1 MDLESRVRWEE
12 YTKAKET
19 MLERTHIPE
28 APWWIVQAVDKKTA
42 RLNCI
47 DHLLGQIPYTEV
59 EQKAVVLPA
68 RVRNEDYI
76 RQPVPAEM
84 YVPER
89 Y

>member
-1 MDLESRVRWEE
+1 
-12 YTKAKET
+12 
-19 MLERTHIPE
+19 
-28 APWWIVQAVDKKTA
+28 VDKKTA

-47 DHLLGQIPYTEV
+47 DHLLSQIPYTEV
-59 EQKAVVLPA
+59 EQKAVLLPA

-76 RQPVPAEM
+76 RQPVPADM